1 MREYSH
7 HPRNS
12 IDDWGWRDLT
22 EGVKVIVHWLSGT
35 HYTLLSEAIAPLVA
49 SVLANAASDMVI
61 QCVSCDE
68 SESDQATGEVDCKWV
83 MCTPEDALKK
93 ASSEA
98 QHDIELPRIH
108 AITLDTLLDSMS
120 HAGAQVDADV
130 SFAQAGVSSLQ
141 AVRVRNA
148 LQSSVGTDVILPVT
162 LLFEHTS
169 VRKVMTFVDGRRM
182 LRREESNPQL
192 SHPEASTPP
201 HHATWVY
208 GASCKLPGGTEWLSS
223 LQQVAQSGFDVST
236 EKKDNGSLGYVL
248 HRPEFFDR
256 RHFSIAAN
264 EAANIDP
271 QQRQVLEQSYT
282 ALHSSGAVKAALY
295 GSNLGVA
302 VGIWNTDFA
311 TIQFD
316 AARFTVYNHLN
327 ISISVASGRV
337 SFVLGLHGPCTTI
350 DTACSSSLVASHSAV
365 RALQHD
371 ECKQHLVTGVNMIL
385 MNPKLS
391 NTSEPSVLAS
401 AMGRCHSFDQRA
413 DGYARAEA
421 CSGVVLHKSDA
432 LSSLRGAINGIGK
445 PHLSDCITHAN
456 NSCRS

>member
-182 LRREESNPQL
+182 LRRGGIQ
-192 SHPEASTPP
+192 ST
-201 HHATWVY
+201 
-208 GASCKLPGGTEWLSS
+208 
-223 LQQVAQSGFDVST
+223 AQSSGGEHSSSSCNMGVWSELQTTGRDGMAV
-236 EKKDNGSLGYVL
+236 
-248 HRPEFFDR
+248 
-256 RHFSIAAN
+256 IAA
-264 EAANIDP
+264 A
-271 QQRQVLEQSYT
+271 
-282 ALHSSGAVKAALY
+282 
-295 GSNLGVA
+295 
-302 VGIWNTDFA
+302 
-311 TIQFD
+311 
-316 AARFTVYNHLN
+316 
-327 ISISVASGRV
+327 GRTKWV
-337 SFVLGLHGPCTTI
+337 
-350 DTACSSSLVASHSAV
+350 
-365 RALQHD
+365 
-371 ECKQHLVTGVNMIL
+371 
-385 MNPKLS
+385 
-391 NTSEPSVLAS
+391 
-401 AMGRCHSFDQRA
+401 
-413 DGYARAEA
+413 
-421 CSGVVLHKSDA
+421 
-432 LSSLRGAINGIGK
+432 
-445 PHLSDCITHAN
+445 
-456 NSCRS
+456 